1 MGYGEIYLGHD
12 GRGRHRR
19 LVGLSGAGPASSA
32 EPAPP
37 PRLFRLP
44 KGRCG
49 RLADVF
55 ASEQSMVEVDFEE
68 GDALFHAFA

>member
-1 MGYGEIYLGHD
+1 VVVI
-12 GRGRHRR
+12 
-19 LVGLSGAGPASSA
+19 AASSA
-32 EPAPP
+32 SAAQGRLPPQNPRP

-55 ASEQSMVEVDFEE
+55 ASEQSMVEVDYEE